1 MEAWLNGDVKV
12 CGLCGADS
20 PRCNDPGN
28 GTLYDTAKFCG
39 GLWNETERVN
49 ALEKLGLLDTPQEE
63 FFDSVTRMLMK
74 MFSTQCSHLVLID
87 PSRCWFKSWQG
98 RWCEF
103 ETSTDHGPNVE
114 CPREEGWCNYILVPS
129 HAELLIIEDA
139 QKDARLALNPFVVGP
154 PHFRFYAG
162 APLVGSRG
170 ERYGTLCVADFVPR
184 SFKAEQYAL
193 LCNFAALVVE
203 ELERNKALHAEVAES
218 AMNYVERS
226 RHLDLSLEASKE
238 GLLMLDLRDSNWP
251 ILFGNPAMEKALNVK
266 TDDLVG
272 RNFWDLFECTQYS
285 PLEIG
290 ISTGIGDM
298 FRMDVVCKQ
307 TGRSTSLQMLP
318 ATSDRL
324 APSKA
329 TALPAW
335 VPFEASPPLSSTVHE
350 RINDRSDEIVRSC
363 KSFWFAVVCDDKT
376 LTQQNLT
383 AVVETGGGGGGYGG
397 QTGAGYKMERRIS
410 VGSTG
415 TSEAERSKLSSSL
428 SGTWSSMFG
437 EHPLPAKLN
446 GVLELGPLLG
456 GGSFGK
462 AYRATTKD
470 GAAVACKVMDCRR
483 RDNNTIKQQ
492 MREIQLS
499 ASLIHPNV
507 VSTIEYASSSD
518 QPRTGKMI
526 DVLWIVQELCDL
538 GHLSSFIERGYLRE
552 EKKITSPANMPVTI
566 ATLLDIARGMAY
578 VHQMS
583 IIHADL
589 TGRNVLVS
597 SQERTEENPRGFSA
611 KVADFGFAR
620 YAVSGRALPT
630 QDIGTIT
637 HMPPELMDPDG
648 GVLMPAADVWAF
660 GIIAWEAFHG
670 KCCYQGKNPGQIVIT
685 VFRGKTPDWTGDV
698 PEDFGALIKR
708 CFTYKHEGRPSFEE
722 LSEKLEAM
730 LPSKD

>member
-1 MEAWLNGDVKV
+1 
-12 CGLCGADS
+12 
-20 PRCNDPGN
+20 
-28 GTLYDTAKFCG
+28 
-39 GLWNETERVN
+39 
-49 ALEKLGLLDTPQEE
+49 
-63 FFDSVTRMLMK
+63 
-74 MFSTQCSHLVLID
+74 
-87 PSRCWFKSWQG
+87 
-98 RWCEF
+98 
-103 ETSTDHGPNVE
+103 
-114 CPREEGWCNYILVPS
+114 
-129 HAELLIIEDA
+129 
-139 QKDARLALNPFVVGP
+139 
-154 PHFRFYAG
+154 
-162 APLVGSRG
+162 
-170 ERYGTLCVADFVPR
+170 VADFVPR

-335 VPFEASPPLSSTVHE
+335 VPFEASLPLSSTVHE

-499 ASLIHPNV
+499 ASLTHPNV

-597 SQERTEENPRGFSA
+597 SQEMTEENPRGFSA